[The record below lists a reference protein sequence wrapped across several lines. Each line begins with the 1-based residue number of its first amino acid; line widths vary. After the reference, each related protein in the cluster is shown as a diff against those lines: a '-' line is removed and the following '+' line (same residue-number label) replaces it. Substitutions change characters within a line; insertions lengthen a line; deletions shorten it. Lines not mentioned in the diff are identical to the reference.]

1 MKYHQMREVVLS
13 TPSVATRNLVI
24 TANWPAHI
32 SLAHV
37 DNVIDRF
44 TDDLDASDFDCII
57 IDHEVENLRDLREM
71 GIVTPI
77 LSLVS
82 ENNAGARIT
91 ALQAGADDC
100 MGPVFSISELIA
112 RVDALC
118 RRSNGNNLVE
128 PTLKSEVELS
138 LKTRIASVNGSRVS
152 LTQTEAL
159 ILRLFLENQ
168 DRLLSSDQVSSHVWG
183 ANTEASKNLVCVHM
197 ANLRRK
203 MGGLP
208 WANPI
213 RTIRGR
219 GYILSPE

>member
-1 MKYHQMREVVLS
+1 MKYRQMREVVLS
-13 TPSVATRNLVI
+13 TLSVATRDLVM
-24 TANWPAHI
+24 TANWPTHI

-37 DNVIDRF
+37 DNAIDRF
-44 TDDLDASDFDCII
+44 TDDLDASDFDCLIL
-57 IDHEVENLRDLREM
+57 DHEVENLRDLREM
-71 GIVTPI
+71 GITTPI
-77 LSLVS
+77 ISLVS

-100 MGPVFSISELIA
+100 LGPVFSMSELIA

-118 RRSNGNNLVE
+118 RRSTGKNLVT
-128 PTLKSEVELS
+128 PTLKSEVDLS

-168 DRLLSSDQVSSHVWG
+168 DRLLSSDQVSTHVWG
-183 ANTEASKNLVCVHM
+183 VDTEASNNLVCVHM

-203 MGGLP
+203 MDSLP
-208 WANPI
+208 WRNPI